1 MNNFFITYWWSFLVL
16 FLVALIVLA
25 WFIARIWESRFRKK
39 TVVEKERKEVQEEV
53 VPKTENF
60 FNDENL
66 LRTLIDNMPDFIY
79 IKDTKSRFVVANK
92 KIAQVHGIRSPLEMA
107 GKTDFDFYPMELAN
121 KYYWNEQDI
130 ISTGK
135 PLINIEEQSLDE
147 KGEIIYLSTTKI
159 PLRDSRGNI
168 TGLVGIGRDITS
180 RKKSEEQLAED
191 AKQLQKLN
199 FTKDKFFSII
209 AHDLRNPFHS
219 ILGFTELLSKNWG
232 GFDDEKKQ
240 EFNGLIYESAQYAHN
255 LLENLLQWSRTQTDR
270 IKYSPSRLSLTKII
284 DETEH
289 VLNATLLKKG
299 LTFSCNV
306 DKNIYVTADKNM
318 IETVLRNLLNNA
330 IKFTPS
336 GGEISVSAEDAGA
349 FIALSIADTGVGI
362 NPEDIPK
369 LFKFDEFHTTAGTAG
384 EPGTGLGLII
394 CNEFVRKHCGEIKVK
409 SEPGKGSTFTFTL
422 PKAD

>member
-1 MNNFFITYWWSFLVL
+1 MSNFFVTYWWIFLIL
-16 FLVALIVLA
+16 FLVALLVLA
-25 WFIARIWESRFRKK
+25 WFIARIWESRCRKRTK
-39 TVVEKERKEVQEEV
+39 AEE
-53 VPKTENF
+53 PKTENYF
-60 FNDENL
+60 SDENL

-79 IKDTKSRFVVANK
+79 IKDTKSRFIVANK
-92 KIAQVHGIRSPLEMA
+92 KIAQVHGISSPLEMA
-107 GKTDFDFYPMELAN
+107 GKTDFDFYPKELAN
-121 KYYWNEQDI
+121 KYFWNEQDI

-159 PLRDSRGNI
+159 PLKDNKGNI

-180 RKKSEEQLAED
+180 RKKAEEQLAEH

-232 GFDDEKKQ
+232 GFNDEKKQ

-270 IKYSPSRLSLTKII
+270 IKFSPSKVSLLKII
-284 DETEH
+284 NDIKH
-289 VLNATLLKKG
+289 ILNATIVKKN
-299 LTFSCNV
+299 LNCTCAV
-306 DKNIYVTADKNM
+306 DEKIYVTADKNM
-318 IETVLRNLLNNA
+318 LETVLRNLLNNA
-330 IKFTPS
+330 IKFTPA
-336 GGEISVSAEDAGA
+336 GGKISVAAEDAGS
-349 FIALSIADTGVGI
+349 FISLNITDTGVGI
-362 NPEDIPK
+362 NPEDLPK
-369 LFKFDEFHTTAGTAG
+369 LFQFDEFHSTAGTAG

-394 CNEFVRKHCGEIKVK
+394 CHEFIKKHGGEIKVK